1 MVLQCILIVNTLNE
15 IEIIRDCGGIGIRN
29 RLKICR
35 SIDLVGSSPTN
46 PIERVIYMITKE
58 ELIEN
63 IEILADKCEE
73 LIKERDQARR
83 LVCKYTKK
91 TYHTLKET
99 AELRG
104 WDCFKDYK

>member
-1 MVLQCILIVNTLNE
+1 MT
-15 IEIIRDCGGIGIRN
+15 
-29 RLKICR
+29 
-35 SIDLVGSSPTN
+35 
-46 PIERVIYMITKE
+46 ITKA

-104 WDCFKDYK
+104 WDCFKEDGKPCQ